1 MITKTVLERSGQA
14 IVSKKKKKTKIN
26 MMYDGKVF
34 GG

>member
-14 IVSKKKKKTKIN
+14 IVSKKKTKIN